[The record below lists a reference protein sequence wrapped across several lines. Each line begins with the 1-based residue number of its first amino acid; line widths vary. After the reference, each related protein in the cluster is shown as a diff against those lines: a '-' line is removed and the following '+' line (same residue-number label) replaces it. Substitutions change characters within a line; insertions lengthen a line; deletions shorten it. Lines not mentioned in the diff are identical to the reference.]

1 MQRKKVSQKNV
12 AVIKHGKRNR
22 GYMLKAEDSTFND
35 PGEGETLPPP
45 RPDQSVAFFRLALH
59 A

>member
-1 MQRKKVSQKNV
+1 MSQEKV
-12 AVIKHGKRNR
+12 AVIKYGKRTR
-22 GYMLKAEDSTFND
+22 GYMLEAEDSTFND

-45 RPDQSVAFFRLALH
+45 RPDQSVAFSCLALH